1 MNKFFSNFE
10 RLKKEVDG
18 LGVTGEQI
26 LVEFVKNY
34 QNLQDP
40 KSEFGTGVIDIDIM
54 ISKNVIQFEAKTEN
68 KNMEIIASTP
78 KSYSSIDDDREV
90 RMSGQ
95 ILIR

>member
-40 KSEFGTGVIDIDIM
+40 KSEFVTGVIDVDIT
-54 ISKNVIQFEAKTEN
+54 ISKNGLQFEAKTEN
-68 KNMEIIASTP
+68 ENMEIIASTP
-78 KSYSSIDDDREV
+78 KSFSLIDDDREV
-90 RMSGQ
+90 RISGQ
-95 ILIR
+95 ILVR

>member
-34 QNLQDP
+34 QNLQEP
-40 KSEFGTGVIDIDIM
+40 KSEFGTTIIDVDIM
-54 ISKNVIQFEAKTEN
+54 LSKNEITFEAKTKN
-68 KNMEIIASTP
+68 GNMEIIASTP
-78 KSYSSIDDDREV
+78 KSWSSIDDDREV
-90 RMSGQ
+90 SMSGQ
-95 ILIR
+95 ILVR